1 MLKAAKSSTPVNQH
15 SRRTSLSRIR
25 LCVFPAGHIDYKE
38 VCIGILKIYDSLNAK
53 FPAHVLSPKR

>member
-1 MLKAAKSSTPVNQH
+1 MSFYFVTLHT
-15 SRRTSLSRIR
+15 
-25 LCVFPAGHIDYKE
+25 GHVDYKE

>member
-1 MLKAAKSSTPVNQH
+1 MMCKGQNINKPQSITQQVEC
-15 SRRTSLSRIR
+15 I
-25 LCVFPAGHIDYKE
+25 FPAGHIDYKE